1 MHRMLRRSTLILP
14 VNIPRFVERAY
25 QRGADAIVLDL
36 EDAVPWAEKENA
48 RKLIKDSIPL
58 AAKGGAEVG
67 VRINKDPQCLPLD
80 VEASVYPGLDDLTLP
95 KTESAEEVRRLEAMV
110 DKLERQRGIR
120 EGTVRFSIL
129 IESPRGLLKA
139 QEIGASSPRVDSMT
153 IGMEDYCLELGV
165 EPSPDGLETFYP
177 LSRVV
182 TVCKTLGIRP
192 MGLLGSIA
200 GFRDLAAFEQAASR
214 ARQLGSEG
222 ASCIH
227 PDQVTVL
234 NRVYTPPEDKVEF
247 ARRAVEAFEEGVRKG
262 TASVNLDGKM
272 VDIPVYNR
280 AKRILA
286 WAEAVAAVEK
296 RKAEALAK
304 LK

>member
-214 ARQLGSEG
+214 ARQLGCEG